1 MIDDP
6 TLDTTEQV
14 TDDSPPELQPTPDPT
29 PQPTPDLVPEPALHS
44 IREMAVVEETGTI
57 VREAGTNDPNVFH
70 VQFMRAGGGN
80 KKDGHQY
87 SAAAVEAL
95 VPLIQQRRKIFVNHS
110 DRSQVAA
117 LGHRP
122 LDQLGGVAV
131 RESVHYDPVLQATVG
146 DVRVRPVMREC
157 IEAAHAVGDSIGV
170 SVEAV
175 GIFDGDGKTCVGWR
189 RYDSSAFVPEG
200 GAGGYT
206 LAVREADTP
215 ALVAAERDFSMGFLD
230 NLSPQDVRESNSAL
244 YDHIGQEYSAA
255 HPVREVPASTPD
267 IDALVR
273 ESDAYQDAVRE
284 SERLTERLDAIER
297 ERNREQWAGFVT
309 DYVREC
315 GIDADPQV
323 QYIARQF
330 VGATVGGPDSRYDT
344 QDELETAV
352 REAATA
358 YRSTLNVPAKG
369 AITGVGG
376 NAGVA
381 PRVKPKQSD
390 TSTTVFDDAFAR
402 IMGGAFPAGDTE

>member
-1 MIDDP
+1 
-6 TLDTTEQV
+6 
-14 TDDSPPELQPTPDPT
+14 
-29 PQPTPDLVPEPALHS
+29 
-44 IREMAVVEETGTI
+44 MAVSEETGTI
-57 VREAGTNDPNVFH
+57 VREAGTASDPNVFH

-215 ALVAAERDFSMGFLD
+215 ALVAEERDFGMGLLD

-244 YDHIGQEYSAA
+244 YDRIGQEYATL
-255 HPVREVPASTPD
+255 HPVRETATPD
-267 IDALVR
+267 IETLVR
-273 ESDAYQDAVRE
+273 ESDAYQAAVRE
-284 SERLTERLDAIER
+284 SESLTTRLDDLER
-297 ERNREQWAGFVT
+297 ERNRAEWSGFIT
-309 DYVREC
+309 NFVREC
-315 GIDADPQV
+315 GLEDQRQV
-323 QYIARQF
+323 AYIADQF
-330 VGATVGGPDSRYDT
+330 TGTTVGGPESVYIT
-344 QDELETAV
+344 QEELEGAV
-352 REAATA
+352 REAASA
-358 YRSTLNVPAKG
+358 YLSTLNVPAKG
-369 AITGVGG
+369 AITGLGG
-376 NAGVA
+376 TAGIAPVA
-381 PRVKPKQSD
+381 KAKEPVADS
-390 TSTTVFDDAFAR
+390 TVFEDAFAR
-402 IMGGAFPAGDTE
+402 IMGGAYPAGDKA